1 MYTVQYYSAIKKDKT
16 LPFVTTWMDLEH
28 ILISK
33 VSETD
38 KYCMIS
44 LIYGI

>member
-1 MYTVQYYSAIKKDKT
+1 MYTVQYYSAIKKNKP
-16 LPFVTTWMDLEH
+16 LPFVTTRMDLEP

-38 KYCMIS
+38 KYCIIS